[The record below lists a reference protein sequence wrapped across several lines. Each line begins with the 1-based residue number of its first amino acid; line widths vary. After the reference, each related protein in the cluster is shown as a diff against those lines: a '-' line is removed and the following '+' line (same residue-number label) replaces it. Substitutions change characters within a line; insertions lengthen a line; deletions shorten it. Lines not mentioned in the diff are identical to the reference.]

1 MNFPQATLRAIS
13 NFGTTL
19 RCGDGAELVCANAT
33 SRKFQMPSLSR
44 IVRRIIYVQMM
55 AFAGTVLSIC
65 GCQLQEQP
73 QSVRVPAVVTRFT
86 NDPLAAVPGCPPSMP
101 AMAGLPNLKVGLAMQ
116 SFRDPVHMPFASQL
130 GTILIRELQL
140 SKGSMQVLPVTL
152 NADEPVSE
160 TAGDVPASIPPG
172 VISVSFQEAIDVL
185 PPDLPPLP
193 MGAVAGRLPVDQ
205 ILVVRVI
212 EYRPY
217 YPMRATLEIKVLDGE
232 TEQPIYA
239 TTASW
244 NAAEYGLVEP
254 RPARKKRHRWFGEA
268 QPTDPSPGHNSPDA
282 LMHEISNDITVWYTN
297 ALNPP
302 PPPAQ
307 RKRLFGSKQKL

>member
-1 MNFPQATLRAIS
+1 MISLYRVFKSMITVRTFAVTMTL
-13 NFGTTL
+13 
-19 RCGDGAELVCANAT
+19 
-33 SRKFQMPSLSR
+33 
-44 IVRRIIYVQMM
+44 YV
-55 AFAGTVLSIC
+55 SC

-86 NDPLAAVPGCPPSMP
+86 NDPLTAAPGCPPSMP
-101 AMAGLPNLKVGLAMQ
+101 TMAGLPNLKVGLAMQ
-116 SFRDPVHMPFASQL
+116 SFKDPVHMPFASQL

-140 SKGSMQVLPVTL
+140 SKGSMQVQPVIL
-152 NADEPVSE
+152 NPHVAVSE
-160 TAGDVPASIPPG
+160 TSGDIPMATPPG

-185 PPDLPPLP
+185 PSDLPPMPL
-193 MGAVAGRLPVDQ
+193 GAVAGRLPVDQ
-205 ILVVRVI
+205 ILVVRII

-217 YPMRATLEIKVLDGE
+217 YPMRATLEIKVLNGE
-232 TEQPIYA
+232 TEEPIYA

-268 QPTDPSPGHNSPDA
+268 QPSDPSPGHNSPDA
-282 LMHEISNDITVWYTN
+282 LMHEISHDITVWYTN

-307 RKRLFGSKQKL
+307 KKSMFGLK

>member
-1 MNFPQATLRAIS
+1 MAVAW
-13 NFGTTL
+13 
-19 RCGDGAELVCANAT
+19 LVLV
-33 SRKFQMPSLSR
+33 S
-44 IVRRIIYVQMM
+44 
-55 AFAGTVLSIC
+55 C

-73 QSVRVPAVVTRFT
+73 QSVRVPAVATRFT

-116 SFRDPVHMPFASQL
+116 SFKDPVHMPFASHL

-140 SKGSMQVLPVTL
+140 SKGSLQVQPVTL
-152 NADEPVSE
+152 NPHVAVSE
-160 TAGDVPASIPPG
+160 TSGNIPMASPAG
-172 VISVSFQEAIDVL
+172 VISVSFQEAVDVL
-185 PPDLPPLP
+185 PLDLPPLP
-193 MGAVAGRLPVDQ
+193 LGTVAGRPPVDQ
-205 ILVVRVI
+205 ILVVRVM

-217 YPMRATLEIKVLDGE
+217 YPMRATLEIRVLDGG
-232 TEQPIYA
+232 TEEPIYA

-254 RPARKKRHRWFGEA
+254 RPTRKKRHRWFGEA

-282 LMHEISNDITVWYTN
+282 LMHEISHDITVWYTN

-302 PPPAQ
+302 SPAQ
-307 RKRLFGSKQKL
+307 KKRIFGSK

>member
-1 MNFPQATLRAIS
+1 ML
-13 NFGTTL
+13 
-19 RCGDGAELVCANAT
+19 
-33 SRKFQMPSLSR
+33 SLSNIIQR
-44 IVRRIIYVQMM
+44 IVHKQMM
-55 AFAGTVLSIC
+55 AVACAVLVSC

-73 QSVRVPAVVTRFT
+73 QSVRVPAVATRFT
-86 NDPLAAVPGCPPSMP
+86 NNPLTAAPGCPPTMP
-101 AMAGLPNLKVGLAMQ
+101 TMAGLPNLKVGLAMQ
-116 SFRDPVHMPFASQL
+116 SFKDPVHMPFASQL

-140 SKGSMQVLPVTL
+140 SKGSMQVQPVVL
-152 NADEPVSE
+152 NPQVAASE
-160 TAGDVPASIPPG
+160 TSNEIPMATPAG

-193 MGAVAGRLPVDQ
+193 LGAVAGRLPVDQ
-205 ILVVRVI
+205 ILVVRII

-217 YPMRATLEIKVLDGE
+217 YPMRATLEIKVLNGE
-232 TEQPIYA
+232 SEEPIYA

-282 LMHEISNDITVWYTN
+282 LMHEISHDITVWYTN

-302 PPPAQ
+302 PPPSK
-307 RKRLFGSKQKL
+307 KRFFGSK

>member
-1 MNFPQATLRAIS
+1 MHISQAALRIVS
-13 NFGTTL
+13 NPGATSE
-19 RCGDGAELVCANAT
+19 CGEFAKVVYANAAFRRVLMLT
-33 SRKFQMPSLSR
+33 SSSIFETTMHMRGA
-44 IVRRIIYVQMM
+44 IVLWI
-55 AFAGTVLSIC
+55 AFVAC

-86 NDPLAAVPGCPPSMP
+86 NDPLAAAPGCPPIMP
-101 AMAGLPNLKVGLAMQ
+101 AIAGLPNLKVGLAMQ

-140 SKGSMQVLPVTL
+140 SKGSMQVQPVTL
-152 NADEPVSE
+152 NPQIDVSD
-160 TAGDVPASIPPG
+160 TSGGIPASTSAG
-172 VISVSFQEAIDVL
+172 VISVSFQEGMDVL

-193 MGAVAGRLPVDQ
+193 PGAVSGRSPVDQ

-217 YPMRATLEIKVLDGE
+217 YPMRATLEIKVLNGE
-232 TEQPIYA
+232 TEEPIYA

-282 LMHEISNDITVWYTN
+282 LMHEISTDITVWYTN

-302 PPPAQ
+302 PPVAK
-307 RKRLFGSKQKL
+307 KRFFGSKQKS

>member
-1 MNFPQATLRAIS
+1 MHISQAALRMMSNLSVTLTYCEFAKV
-13 NFGTTL
+13 
-19 RCGDGAELVCANAT
+19 VCAIAAP
-33 SRKFQMPSLSR
+33 RKILMFRSSSILETTVHVR
-44 IVRRIIYVQMM
+44 GAIVLWI
-55 AFAGTVLSIC
+55 AFVTC

-86 NDPLAAVPGCPPSMP
+86 NDPLAAAPGCPPIMP
-101 AMAGLPNLKVGLAMQ
+101 AIAGLPNLKVGLAMQ

-140 SKGSMQVLPVTL
+140 SKGSMQVQPVTL
-152 NADEPVSE
+152 NPQIDVSD
-160 TAGDVPASIPPG
+160 TSGGIPASTSAG
-172 VISVSFQEAIDVL
+172 VISVSFQEGMDVL
-185 PPDLPPLP
+185 PPDLPPVP
-193 MGAVAGRLPVDQ
+193 PGVVSGRSPVDQ

-217 YPMRATLEIKVLDGE
+217 YPMRATLEIKVLNGE
-232 TEQPIYA
+232 TEEPIYA

-282 LMHEISNDITVWYTN
+282 LMHEISTDITVWYTN

-302 PPPAQ
+302 PPVAK
-307 RKRLFGSKQKL
+307 KRFFGSKQKS